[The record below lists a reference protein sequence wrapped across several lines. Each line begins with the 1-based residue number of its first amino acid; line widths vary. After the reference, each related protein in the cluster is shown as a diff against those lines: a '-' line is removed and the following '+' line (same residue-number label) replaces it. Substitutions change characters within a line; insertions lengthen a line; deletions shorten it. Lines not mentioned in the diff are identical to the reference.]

1 MSPRGLAAMTC
12 ILTGALFLGACAGG
26 GGSSQSPAPPAAAS
40 SQTET
45 TPPSQAANDPAQP
58 TTPAAPESLDPATAT
73 GAIKGVPAPTNSTAI
88 EAVANYFTEIPGF
101 DLTTLDTQHREKFL
115 HRINSELCTC
125 GCKNDTLAQCIV
137 NDPKCPSVKG
147 LVQTVYDEVKAS
159 R

>member
-1 MSPRGLAAMTC
+1 MSLGRTAVLAC
-12 ILTGALFLGACAGG
+12 IVAGSLFLLGACAGG
-26 GGSSQSPAPPAAAS
+26 SGN
-40 SQTET
+40 SQTPT
-45 TPPSQAANDPAQP
+45 PQTDTPPPSQAANDPA
-58 TTPAAPESLDPATAT
+58 TPSAAAAAESIDPATAT
-73 GAIKGVPAPTNSTAI
+73 GAIKGIPAPTNTTAI

-101 DLTTLDTQHREKFL
+101 DLTTLDPPHREKFL

-147 LVQTVYDEVKAS
+147 LVQTVFDEVKAT

>member
-1 MSPRGLAAMTC
+1 MSLGGIAALAC
-12 ILTGALFLGACAGG
+12 IVTGPLVMSACAGG
-26 GGSSQSPAPPAAAS
+26 SGNSQTPAQPAAAS
-40 SQTET
+40 PQTET
-45 TPPSQAANDPAQP
+45 PPPSQAANDPAA
-58 TTPAAPESLDPATAT
+58 AAPEALDPATAT
-73 GAIKGVPAPTNSTAI
+73 GAVKGVPSPTNTTSI

-101 DLTTLDTQHREKFL
+101 DLTTLDAPHREKFL